1 MNNKLKWV
9 LDVGSIEDTADGKET
24 GIVDIIL
31 GGHSGAI
38 LARAGN
44 DKATE
49 INEAKREALRN
60 AIYELNVIVTEMKLE
75 LSKVQGI

>member
-9 LDVGSIEDTADGKET
+9 LDVGSIEDAADGKET

>member
-9 LDVGSIEDTADGKET
+9 LDVGSIEDTADGKQT

>member
-1 MNNKLKWV
+1 MTSKLTWV
-9 LDVGSIEDTADGKET
+9 LDAGHIKDTADGKET

-49 INEAKREALRN
+49 LNEAKREALRN
-60 AIYELNVIVTEMKLE
+60 AIYGLNVRVAEMNLE
-75 LSKVQGI
+75 LSKLQGL